1 MNSINKSY
9 IRNSAQ
15 DLNNFRCTT
24 ASTHSALTKSRS
36 LMTKINRPL
45 YEAHPRGLR
54 PTNKAVN
61 KPLFS
66 APASDRDCNLYRPTR
81 SEDCMWRTHRALWPD
96 DTQILDLHIQYQL
109 NDWTLSRTRSP
120 PTQTRGSQT
129 HSGASVE
136 QHFLDLFYFRVTLQG
151 TTSSLRHL
159 HQWAMTGLIH

>member
-9 IRNSAQ
+9 IRNSGQ

-66 APASDRDCNLYRPTR
+66 APASDHDCNLYRPSR
-81 SEDCMWRTHRALWPD
+81 SEDCMWRTHRAVTSVTRWYPD
-96 DTQILDLHIQYQL
+96 I
-109 NDWTLSRTRSP
+109 RFTRSISAEWLDFKLDSVTTDTNP
-120 PTQTRGSQT
+120 WFTNTQRCFSRAT
-129 HSGASVE
+129 
-136 QHFLDLFYFRVTLQG
+136 LFGPVLF
-151 TTSSLRHL
+151 
-159 HQWAMTGLIH
+159 